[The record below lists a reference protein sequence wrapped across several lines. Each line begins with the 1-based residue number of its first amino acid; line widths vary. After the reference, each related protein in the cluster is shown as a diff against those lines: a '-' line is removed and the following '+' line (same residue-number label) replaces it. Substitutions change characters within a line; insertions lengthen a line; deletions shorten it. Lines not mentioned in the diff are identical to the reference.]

1 MQTAC
6 LYQNTKNMRILVLGA
21 GKMGS
26 FFLDLLSFEHE
37 TAVYEKNP
45 ERLRFTYNTLRFTAL
60 DEIDEFRP
68 ELVIN
73 AVTVKY
79 TISAFKEVMPHLP
92 ADCIISDISSV
103 KTGLKDFYE
112 HCGHRYV
119 STHPMFGPTFANLNQ
134 LSHENAIIISEGDY
148 MGRIFFKDLYSRL
161 GLNIYEYSF
170 EEHDKTVAYSL
181 SIPFVS
187 TFVFAAVMK
196 HQDAPGTTFKR
207 HMNIAKGVLNED
219 NFLLQEILFNPYT
232 SEQVEQI
239 RTELKRLL
247 EIIDNKDAEGMKEYL
262 TKIRNNVKR
271 DIAID

>member
-1 MQTAC
+1 M
-6 LYQNTKNMRILVLGA
+6 GA

-26 FFLDLLSFEHE
+26 FFIDLLSFEHE
-37 TAVYEKNP
+37 VAVFEKDP
-45 ERLRFTYNTLRFTAL
+45 KRMRFTYNCQRLTLL
-60 DEIDEFRP
+60 DEVRDFAP

-79 TISAFKEVMPHLP
+79 TIPAFKEIIPYLP
-92 ADCIISDISSV
+92 KDCIISDISSV
-103 KTGLKDFYE
+103 KTGLKEFYE
-112 HCGHRYV
+112 STGMHYV

-134 LSHENAIIISEGDY
+134 LSEENAIIINEGNFI
-148 MGRIFFKDLYSRL
+148 GRLFFKDLYQRL

-207 HMNIAKGVLNED
+207 HMRIAKGVLNED
-219 NFLLQEILFNPYT
+219 DFLLQEILFNPYT
-232 SEQVEQI
+232 HDQVSQI
-239 RTELKRLL
+239 RTELKELL
-247 EIIDNKDAEGMKEYL
+247 EIIDTKDADGMKAYL
-262 TKIRNNVKR
+262 KKIRDNVRR
-271 DIAID
+271 DIEINK